1 MMTNE
6 EYMKEYM
13 SVLKGA
19 HIVEATVLDEEFTDE
34 VIPVLLV
41 KTPEGKFYQVDVLMD
56 PEGNGPGHL
65 DINLREGL

>member
-1 MMTNE
+1 MTRLD
-6 EYMKEYM
+6 YMKEHM

-19 HIVEATVLDEEFTDE
+19 QIVETTAIEEDFDNE
-34 VIPVLLV
+34 VVPVLLV
-41 KTPEGKFYQVDVLMD
+41 KTPEGKFYQIDVLMD